1 MPTYRY
7 QALDRKGR
15 IRKGNLDSE
24 TRTSAFRELENRGLV
39 PVLLDK
45 IRTRTSAPG
54 DRILH
59 RLGSGR
65 RIRLDEAFYYLGLM
79 LQGGASLTF
88 SLDLL
93 SRMAESRAARVW
105 VDIRDSVES
114 GISFSSALERH
125 PGNFSQ
131 AYVNM
136 IQIAEQ
142 TGRLGEILEKIAG
155 YEEQRR
161 KSTGRLITAASY
173 PLVVFIIGLG
183 AVFFL
188 LTAVLPGVADIV
200 RAGSQTLPAGTR
212 ILLSLGQWMKSYGF
226 IIPVIL
232 LAAGTAFWTGLKKN
246 AGFRYRLEAML
257 WKIPLVRGSILARF
271 SSLLSFELQAGISLV
286 QAMQSASRGVNSLF
300 FRHHIH
306 QASLDVAAGK
316 PLNAVLDGRGIFPDM
331 YLTALAA
338 GQQSGRL
345 PEFLDRLGAIME
357 NQVENTLRR
366 LMALA
371 EPLLILLLGI
381 MVALFV
387 LAVMGPVFDLTS
399 GINYGQTR

>member
-7 QALDRKGR
+7 QALDQQGRTKKGH
-15 IRKGNLDSE
+15 LDSE
-24 TRTSAFRELENRGLV
+24 SRTSAFQELENRGLV

-45 IRTRTSAPG
+45 VRARNPVSRDRLLGRLSFAP
-54 DRILH
+54 RV
-59 RLGSGR
+59 RLE
-65 RIRLDEAFYYLGLM
+65 EAFYYLGMM

-93 SRMAESRAARVW
+93 SRMSRSRASRLW
-105 VDIRDSVES
+105 VDIKDSVEA
-114 GISFSSALERH
+114 GTSFSSSLERH
-125 PGNFSQ
+125 SGYFSP

-136 IQIAEQ
+136 IRIAEH

-155 YEEQRR
+155 YEEHRR
-161 KSTGRLITAASY
+161 QSTARLITAASY
-173 PLVVFIIGLG
+173 PLVVFIIGMG

-200 RAGSQTLPAGTR
+200 RAGNQTLPAGTR
-212 ILLSLGQWMKSYGF
+212 FLLTLGQWMDAYG
-226 IIPVIL
+226 IILPLIL
-232 LAAGTAFWTGLKKN
+232 LAAGTAFWFGLKKN
-246 AGFRYRLEAML
+246 RPFRYWLETIL
-257 WKIPLVRGSILARF
+257 WKVPLVRNSILARF
-271 SSLLSFELQAGISLV
+271 SSLLSFELKAGISLV
-286 QAMQSASRGVNSLF
+286 QAMQGASTGVNSLF
-300 FRHHIH
+300 FRNHIH
-306 QASLDVAAGK
+306 QASLDVAAGRS
-316 PLNAVLDGRGIFPDM
+316 LDAVLEGRGIFPAM

-338 GQQSGRL
+338 GQKSGQL
-345 PEFLDRLGAIME
+345 PEFLDRLGTILE

-371 EPLLILLLGI
+371 EPLLILVLGI

-399 GINYGQTR
+399 GINYGQAR